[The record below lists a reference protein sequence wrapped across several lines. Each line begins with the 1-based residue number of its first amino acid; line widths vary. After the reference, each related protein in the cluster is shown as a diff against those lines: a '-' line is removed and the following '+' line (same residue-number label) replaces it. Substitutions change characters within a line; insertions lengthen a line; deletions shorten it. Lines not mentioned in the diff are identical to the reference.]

1 MTDRGRRFTVSWK
14 SRNRDKHSA
23 VMTQPEA
30 ETFAQRLRVDNVDE
44 VSIRED
50 TAAPFAALRARYAL
64 QMATS
69 KPAQAVAG
77 KAARF
82 PTLT

>member
-1 MTDRGRRFTVSWK
+1 MADQSRRFTVLWK

-30 ETFAQRLRVDNVDE
+30 ETFAERLRVENVGD

-50 TAAPFAALRARYAL
+50 TGAPFAILRARYLL
-64 QMATS
+64 QTMS
-69 KPAQAVAG
+69 RPAPTAPRAM
-77 KAARF
+77 RF
-82 PTLT
+82 PSVS